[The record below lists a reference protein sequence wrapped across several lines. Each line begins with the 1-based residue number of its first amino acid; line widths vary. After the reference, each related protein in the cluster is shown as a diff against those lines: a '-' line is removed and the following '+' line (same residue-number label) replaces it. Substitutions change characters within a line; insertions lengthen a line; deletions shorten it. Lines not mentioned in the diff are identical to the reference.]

1 MKRSSRNRKD
11 DKHAFGDGSGASAG
25 PDKTNAVLKRLSRLQ
40 DVPERDLLDVQSGR
54 AAFMD
59 SVRSMPKPVS
69 PAFPD
74 RRKWWKN
81 IRRKER
87 SIMVSLVRV
96 ALALSMALGA
106 TGGTV
111 AVAQASEPG
120 EILYPIKVA
129 SEDVRLALTSDSEK
143 AFDLLL
149 EFAQERLEEIDALSE
164 EGAPI
169 PPQVTTRL
177 QAHFEQALRYASSF
191 DDANLVQAM
200 ERLSVMTQQ
209 QTQVIRQMQ
218 SQDAGNADGAL
229 QQTEQ
234 IVSRVRQAAEEGLED
249 PTTFRLRHGENRP
262 EDAPEQPDSL
272 QTGDG
277 TPQNQQGAGGQQ
289 GPGNGSG
296 RK

>member
-1 MKRSSRNRKD
+1 M
-11 DKHAFGDGSGASAG
+11 
-25 PDKTNAVLKRLSRLQ
+25 KRLSSNRRDDEDMFGSESIAPVSPDETKAILERLSPLK
-40 DVPERDLLDVQSGR
+40 DVPERDPMAVKSGR

-59 SVRSMPKPVS
+59 RARSLPKPVS
-69 PAFPD
+69 PALPD

-96 ALALSMALGA
+96 VLALTMAFGA

-111 AVAQASEPG
+111 AVAKASEPG
-120 EILYPIKVA
+120 EILYPIKIA

-149 EFAQERLEEIDALSE
+149 GFAQERLEEIDALSE
-164 EGAPI
+164 EGESI
-169 PPQVTTRL
+169 PSQVTNRL
-177 QAHFEQALRYASSF
+177 QEHFEQALRCASNF
-191 DDANLVQAM
+191 DDENLALAM

-209 QTQVIRQMQ
+209 QTRVIQQMQ

-234 IVSRVRQAAEEGLED
+234 IMSQIRQAAEEGLED
-249 PTTFRLRHGENRP
+249 PTTFRLRHGESRP

-272 QTGDG
+272 QPGDG
-277 TPQNQQGAGGQQ
+277 TPENQQGTGGQQ
-289 GPGNGSG
+289 GSGKGSG